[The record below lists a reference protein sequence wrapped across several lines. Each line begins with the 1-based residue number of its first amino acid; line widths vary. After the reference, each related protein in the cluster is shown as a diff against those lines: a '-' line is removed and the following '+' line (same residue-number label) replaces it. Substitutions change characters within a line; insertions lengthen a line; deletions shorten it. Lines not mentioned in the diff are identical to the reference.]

1 MSRPLRRV
9 GLCFGRMDHWHHGLG
24 EFARQL
30 GHALAAQAPRL
41 REVHGIELHFH
52 LARRWHGFFGDE
64 VRYLSLWDTE
74 RFVHVERHR
83 FDVWHTLHQHI
94 RFRPPVGARH
104 RLLTLHDLNYLYFKR
119 ADKIAK
125 YSRRMQRLLDRQTAV
140 VAISDYVRTDLQ
152 RHLSCPSAPSV
163 VYNGAT
169 DLNGAPQAPV
179 PDLTPGAYLL
189 HLSRMASTKNVGC
202 LIDLAACMP
211 AQQFVFAGPA
221 GVDADAVKAQI
232 TERGLRN
239 ARVVLDVSEAEKA
252 WLLAHC
258 RGFLFPS
265 LAEGFGLPPLEAM
278 NFGKPVFLSRL
289 TSLPEVG
296 GDVAYYFDRFDRE
309 HLREVVEH
317 GLADHPQPGRDQAI
331 RAHAAR
337 FTWAACAE
345 AYVAQ
350 YLALMDADGR

>member
-1 MSRPLRRV
+1 MTRAVRRV

-30 GHALAAQAPRL
+30 GLALAAQAPRL
-41 REVHGIELHFH
+41 RAEHGIELHFH

-64 VRYLSLWDTE
+64 VRYLALWDTE
-74 RFVHVERHR
+74 RLLHVERHR

-94 RFRPPVGARH
+94 RFRPPVGATH
-104 RLLTLHDLNYLYFKR
+104 RLLTLHDLNYVYFKR
-119 ADKIAK
+119 SDKISK
-125 YSRRMQRLLDRQTAV
+125 YSRRMQKLLDRQTAV
-140 VAISDYVRTDLQ
+140 VAISDYVRGDLQ
-152 RHLSCPSAPSV
+152 RHLSCPREPGV
-163 VYNGAT
+163 VYNGST
-169 DLNGAPQAPV
+169 DLSAAPHEPV
-179 PDLTPGAYLL
+179 PGLVPDTYLL

-202 LIDLAACMP
+202 LIDLAERMP
-211 AQQFVFAGPA
+211 AQEFVFAGPA

-232 TERGLRN
+232 AERRLGN
-239 ARVVLDVSEAEKA
+239 ARVLLDVSEAHKA
-252 WLLAHC
+252 WLLSNC

-278 NFGKPVFLSRL
+278 KFGKPTFLSRL

-296 GDVAYYFDRFDRE
+296 GEVAYYFDRFDSE

-317 GLADHPQPGRDQAI
+317 GLADHQLPGREQAI

-345 AYVAQ
+345 SYVAE
-350 YLALMDADGR
+350 YLTLMGD